1 MVLERLFCE
10 ERQKRLGFPCL
21 ERRLRG
27 AMTKVY
33 KVIAAVIKLTVD
45 LSERSIHCKRWGSAM
60 TLVGDWFKPEKKK
73 KKLELAAAERCG
85 GQTPSACSK
94 GSRQIHRS
102 PEMVTKTTTQV
113 CTTGILN
120 AAATDDWGVREEDC
134 RKWAG

>member
-1 MVLERLFCE
+1 MVLEQLFCE

-73 KKLELAAAERCG
+73 INWNLLPQNVVEARHHQHVQKEADKSIEVQKWSLKQLHRCVPLA
-85 GQTPSACSK
+85 S
-94 GSRQIHRS
+94 
-102 PEMVTKTTTQV
+102 
-113 CTTGILN
+113 
-120 AAATDDWGVREEDC
+120 
-134 RKWAG
+134 